1 MVASSVSAMHV
12 NRLEEGV
19 EQIEADEKEDD
30 EEDLVIAPEEVIV
43 HRDPQ

>member
-12 NRLEEGV
+12 NRAEEGV
-19 EQIEADEKEDD
+19 EQMEADEKEED
-30 EEDLVIAPEEVIV
+30 EEDLVISPEEVIA